1 MENNYVIA
9 PTGDRL
15 GWVSEGD
22 ETATDGAYDA
32 DGDAEMPPESSF
44 LDVMTRV
51 ALLLMDIHRPT
62 LPTTKQGPNKEEQL
76 SVRVILS
83 GQQQQQQAE

>member
-1 MENNYVIA
+1 MEGKGSHATTDWTMENNYVIA

-22 ETATDGAYDA
+22 ETATDGAYDDDA
-32 DGDAEMPPESSF
+32 DAEMPPESSF

-62 LPTTKQGPNKEEQL
+62 LPLNKDQTRR
-76 SVRVILS
+76 SSSR
-83 GQQQQQQAE
+83 